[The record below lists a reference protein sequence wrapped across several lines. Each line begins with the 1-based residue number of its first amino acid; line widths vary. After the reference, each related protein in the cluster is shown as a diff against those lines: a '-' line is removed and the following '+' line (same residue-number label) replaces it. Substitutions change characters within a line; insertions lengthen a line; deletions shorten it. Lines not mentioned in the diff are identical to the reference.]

1 MKRIWPFS
9 FYFLYYAAMSFF
21 IPFVVLFYQQLVFTG
36 PQIALLTGIPP
47 LITLFAAPFWTNV
60 ADATHRHRLVMS
72 LGITVSA
79 VSVLLL
85 QNMETF
91 AIIFVTVLVFN
102 IFFSPVAS
110 LSDSAT
116 MAMLGK
122 DRAMYG
128 RVRLGGTIG
137 WGLFALIAGTMISN
151 YGLKI
156 AFWGFAFFTFINL
169 IIAQKLVYDNTT
181 GHGVSRNNSGIRYFL
196 TSRRWQLFL
205 FSAFLGG
212 LGSASVATFLA
223 PYMTGLG
230 ANESLIGLAIMIA
243 TLTELPV
250 FFFGNRLLNR
260 FSSQRLFL
268 VSLFLM
274 GIRSILYAVIK
285 TPAAVFIVQ
294 VFGGM
299 LFPAMWLAGVAYA
312 DEHAPAGLKS
322 TAQGLFG
329 AVSFGFG
336 SAVGGFLGG
345 LLLGSIGGGGL
356 YLVFGLI
363 ILAGIA
369 VIEVLKRVLPIEE
382 VAQAVSPSD

>member
-1 MKRIWPFS
+1 
-9 FYFLYYAAMSFF
+9 
-21 IPFVVLFYQQLVFTG
+21 
-36 PQIALLTGIPP
+36 
-47 LITLFAAPFWTNV
+47 
-60 ADATHRHRLVMS
+60 
-72 LGITVSA
+72 
-79 VSVLLL
+79 
-85 QNMETF
+85 
-91 AIIFVTVLVFN
+91 
-102 IFFSPVAS
+102 
-110 LSDSAT
+110 
-116 MAMLGK
+116 
-122 DRAMYG
+122 
-128 RVRLGGTIG
+128 
-137 WGLFALIAGTMISN
+137 MISN

-230 ANESLIGLAIMIA
+230 ANESLIGLAITIA

-285 TPAAVFIVQ
+285 TPAAVFVVQ

-345 LLLGSIGGGGL
+345 LLLGSMGGGGL

-369 VIEVLKRVLPIEE
+369 VIEVLKRILPIEE

>member
-1 MKRIWPFS
+1 MRKIWPFS
-9 FYFLYYAAMSFF
+9 FYFLYYAALSFF
-21 IPFVVLFYQQLVFTG
+21 MPYIVLFYQQLVFSG

-60 ADATHRHRLVMS
+60 ADTTHRHRLVMS
-72 LGITVSA
+72 VGIAVSI

-85 QNMETF
+85 QRMELF
-91 AIIFVTVLVFN
+91 AIIFLTVLVFN
-102 IFFSPVAS
+102 FFFSPVAA

-128 RVRLGGTIG
+128 RIRLGGTIG
-137 WGLFALIAGTMISN
+137 WGLFALVAGTMIDL

-156 AFWGFAFFTFINL
+156 AFWGFALFTFINL
-169 IIAQKLVYDNTT
+169 IVAQKLVYDTST
-181 GHGVSRNNSGIRYFL
+181 VHDPLSRGGIRYFL

-205 FSAFLGG
+205 ASAFLGG
-212 LGSASVATFLA
+212 LGSASVASFFA

-230 ANESLIGLAIMIA
+230 ANESLIGLAITIA

-250 FFFGNRLLNR
+250 FFFGNRLLKR
-260 FSSQRLFL
+260 FPAQKLFFI
-268 VSLFLM
+268 SLLM
-274 GIRSILYAVIK
+274 MGVRSIVYALVK

-294 VFGGM
+294 AFGGM

-312 DEHAPAGLKS
+312 DANAPAGLKS

-345 LLLGSIGGGGL
+345 LLLGGIGGRGL

-363 ILAGIA
+363 ILGGLA
-369 VIEVLKRVLPIEE
+369 VIEVVKRVLPGEDA
-382 VAQAVSPSD
+382 AQAVSPSD